1 VLAGGAAR
9 RMGRPKAMVH
19 ARGVPMA
26 QLVADALAAGGCAPV
41 VVIGDDGSGVEGL
54 GLRVVPDLW
63 PGQGPLGG
71 IITALRAVGG
81 DVIVAACDL
90 PDLDAA
96 TVAAVLDA
104 GAHRPGGVTVP
115 GGVAVAVAVDA
126 RGHAALARW
135 NIGVLSRLD
144 ELFARGER
152 SLKVALDVL
161 GAQPVPCDPAA
172 LRNVNGPSD
181 L

>member
-1 VLAGGAAR
+1 
-9 RMGRPKAMVH
+9 MGRPKAMVQ
-19 ARGVPMA
+19 AGGVPMA
-26 QLVADALAAGGCAPV
+26 KLVSDALAAGGCAPV
-41 VVIGDDGSGVEGL
+41 VVIGDDGSGVEDL

-96 TVAAVLDA
+96 TVAAVLVA
-104 GAHRPGGVTVP
+104 GEHRPGGIDGP
-115 GGVAVAVAVDA
+115 GGVEVAVAVDE

-135 NIGVLSRLD
+135 NVSVLSRLD
-144 ELFARGER
+144 DLFARGER
-152 SLKVALDVL
+152 SLKGALDVL
-161 GAQPVPCDPAA
+161 GARAVPCDPAA
-172 LRNVNGPSD
+172 LRNVNAPSD

>member
-1 VLAGGAAR
+1 
-9 RMGRPKAMVH
+9 MGRPKAMVQV
-19 ARGVPMA
+19 AGVPMA
-26 QLVADALAAGGCAPV
+26 QRVADALAGGGCAPV
-41 VVIGDDGSGVEGL
+41 VIIGDDGSGVDAL
-54 GLRVVPDLW
+54 GLRLVPDLW

-90 PDLDAA
+90 PGLDAA
-96 TVAAVLDA
+96 TVTAVLEA
-104 GAHRPGGVTVP
+104 GAHPPGGDDVP
-115 GGVAVAVAVDA
+115 SGVEVAVAVDS

-144 ELFARGER
+144 DLFARGER
-152 SLKVALDVL
+152 SLGVALDVL
-161 GAQPVPCDPAA
+161 GARRVPCDPAA
-172 LRNVNGPSD
+172 LRNVNRPSE